1 MAQQTQARTIAS
13 TIDLAHTQKE
23 RVFRSADYSETNLL
37 NLVSLVKLIQNFFK
51 DIYSYREYLKQS
63 VARDLR
69 KTYKRSYLGYV
80 WSMLNPLL
88 MMTILAVV
96 FSSIMRQ
103 NIEDY
108 AVFLFAGMIP
118 YAYFSSTNNGSLGTI
133 RANARIMDQVP
144 VPKYIFPLSIAFSNL
159 VTFAISLVPLFLVTL
174 VMGRDIPL
182 TSLALPLIVL
192 PLFFATVGT
201 SLLLASANVFFEDTA
216 HLTEVVLRALY
227 FLTPILYRR
236 DQLPEWLMDYVIF
249 NPMFCLVEFMRDLV
263 YYGKFPDFST
273 YCLHFAGCFLIMV
286 VGLCLF
292 KKTESKFIY
301 YL

>member
-1 MAQQTQARTIAS
+1 MAQEALATNIETTSS
-13 TIDLAHTQKE
+13 TEE
-23 RVFRSADYSETNLL
+23 RIFHPVGHQDESLSNPLSVFKNVGD
-37 NLVSLVKLIQNFFK
+37 FFK
-51 DIYSYREYLKQS
+51 DIYRYREYLKQS

-88 MMTILAVV
+88 MMAILAVV

-133 RANARIMDQVP
+133 RSNARIIDQVP
-144 VPKYIFPLSIAFSNL
+144 VPKYIFPLSVAFSNL
-159 VTFAISLVPLFLVTL
+159 VTFMISLIPLFIVTL
-174 VMGRDIPL
+174 VMGRAIPL

-192 PLFFATVGT
+192 PLFLATVGT
-201 SLLLASANVFFEDTA
+201 SLILSCANVFFEDTA

-236 DQLPEWLMDYVIF
+236 DQLPEWLMDYVVF

-263 YYGKFPDFST
+263 YYGRFPDWTVYSIH
-273 YCLHFAGCFLIMV
+273 LAGCFLILV
-286 VGLCLF
+286 VGLHLF
-292 KKTESKFIY
+292 KKSQSKFIY